1 MQQVLSACLAV
12 VGLAFTGANAG
23 FAADMAVPPLI
34 APVAALMAVLKRC
47 RELCLAAAYAL
58 ALTGVVGAADLGVKA
73 PIVPPVPVFSWTGV
87 YLGIGGGTGWGNKEY
102 SWNQDP
108 TVAAIGAQ
116 MGGAGPLPTP
126 GATQGS
132 VPISG
137 GFFGG
142 QLGGNWQVERAVF
155 GIGPTLIGLTSRATA
170 VASMQVQL
178 PPRVSVLAAMI
189 RFRASAPSRVVS
201 VQQSITR

>member
-34 APVAALMAVLKRC
+34 APVAALMVVLKRC

-87 YLGIGGGTGWGNKEY
+87 YLESAAVLAGGTKSTVGIRTRRWLRSGRKWEAL
-102 SWNQDP
+102 DP
-108 TVAAIGAQ
+108 CRRLARPKDRSRSAAGFSEANLEEIGR
-116 MGGAGPLPTP
+116 
-126 GATQGS
+126 S
-132 VPISG
+132 S
-137 GFFGG
+137 
-142 QLGGNWQVERAVF
+142 RAVF
-155 GIGPTLIGLTSRATA
+155 RNPGRRSLG
-170 VASMQVQL
+170 
-178 PPRVSVLAAMI
+178 
-189 RFRASAPSRVVS
+189 
-201 VQQSITR
+201 

>member
-73 PIVPPVPVFSWTGV
+73 PIVPIRPPF
-87 YLGIGGGTGWGNKEY
+87 
-102 SWNQDP
+102 
-108 TVAAIGAQ
+108 
-116 MGGAGPLPTP
+116 GPACDLLYADT
-126 GATQGS
+126 T
-132 VPISG
+132 
-137 GFFGG
+137 
-142 QLGGNWQVERAVF
+142 
-155 GIGPTLIGLTSRATA
+155 T
-170 VASMQVQL
+170 
-178 PPRVSVLAAMI
+178 
-189 RFRASAPSRVVS
+189 
-201 VQQSITR
+201 

>member
-1 MQQVLSACLAV
+1 MQQVLTACLAV

-58 ALTGVVGAADLGVKA
+58 ALTGVAGAADLPFKM
-73 PIVPPVPVFSWTGV
+73 PIVAPVPAFSWTGV

-102 SWNQDP
+102 TWNQDP

-116 MGGAGPLPTP
+116 MGGAGPLPTAWRDP
-126 GATQGS
+126 
-132 VPISG
+132 
-137 GFFGG
+137 
-142 QLGGNWQVERAVF
+142 R
-155 GIGPTLIGLTSRATA
+155 IGPDQR
-170 VASMQVQL
+170 
-178 PPRVSVLAAMI
+178 RVFRRPTWRKLAGRVG
-189 RFRASAPSRVVS
+189 RFRNPGRRSLG
-201 VQQSITR
+201 